1 MIPNDENMI
10 RLDAVAFLAT
20 HQLIIPD
27 TCNSD
32 IIKGFGSG
40 FLLSHKG
47 RLFFVTADHVVHID
61 DHDLSNETGQR
72 IGIDY
77 FPQIITNNRVEG
89 ELLSKNIPV
98 SGFYHLTSFGFDKD
112 SLNNPEK
119 FISIFN
125 KIIEGNIDITDE
137 NLPIDVRIASLPDM
151 AISEIKEPLS
161 IPILSNQV
169 VMQNGDVLIQEGIP
183 KLVLSSDHIKQF
195 NDNNN
200 YLVAGTICNEIKNSI
215 ILNRTNV
222 LHDALIF
229 DRLDNDG
236 NVILKIP
243 RLVNYQYWAGLSGAP
258 ILDDDGLLAG
268 MLIRGPEREPF
279 ITAIPIEKIIWFL
292 DIIIKN
298 EDCTPA
304 KL

>member
-236 NVILKIP
+236 NVILNIP
-243 RLVNYQYWAGLSGAP
+243 RLVDYQYWAGLSGAP
-258 ILDDDGLLAG
+258 VSVSAILFLSYKIRADERTSA
-268 MLIRGPEREPF
+268 LI
-279 ITAIPIEKIIWFL
+279 L
-292 DIIIKN
+292 
-298 EDCTPA
+298 
-304 KL
+304 